1 MEAAVHIPSL
11 AWLDGMRSAEMVR
24 QLPILCGGI
33 VVFVIGNLLTY
44 RTAALCFETTDLQ
57 LQKGGAAGGAAPLLL
72 YRGDKNATRGGLLLC
87 SPPRVTA
94 CICIQEERKR

>member
-1 MEAAVHIPSL
+1 MIYTIYNFVYLIVLFRSGYQVGKAFLAAIVPVLAGIVCMEAAVHIPSL

-44 RTAALCFETTDLQ
+44 RTAALCFETTDL
-57 LQKGGAAGGAAPLLL
+57 
-72 YRGDKNATRGGLLLC
+72 
-87 SPPRVTA
+87 
-94 CICIQEERKR
+94 